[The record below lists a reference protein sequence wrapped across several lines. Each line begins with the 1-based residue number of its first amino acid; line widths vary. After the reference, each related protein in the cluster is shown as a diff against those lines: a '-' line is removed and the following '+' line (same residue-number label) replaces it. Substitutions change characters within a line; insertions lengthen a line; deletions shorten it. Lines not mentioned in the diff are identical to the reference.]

1 MEFQW
6 FHYAACLF
14 VGLIAGIINTL
25 AGSGSLI
32 TLPMLMF
39 LGLPANVANGTNR
52 LGVLTT
58 SIIGGSTFL
67 KHVKLPTQQLSWLII
82 PSLIGALVGAFI
94 AVDINETLLYQV
106 IGFIMI
112 GMLVII
118 LIRPSRYAQS
128 NSFNALRS
136 NKLLLVVWMFLI
148 GVYGGFI
155 QAGIGIFL
163 IMTFVYWLN
172 LSLNQSNLLK
182 LLIVLIFTIPVLF
195 IFFFNGQIHWFFGIL
210 LAVGQGIGAY
220 LAARF
225 ATKYKHADI
234 WVRRLLILIIVVSII
249 KLFDLPSWIGL

>member
-6 FHYAACLF
+6 FHYAACLL
-14 VGLIAGIINTL
+14 VGLVAGIINTL

-67 KHVKLPTQQLSWLII
+67 KSVSLPRERFPWLVI
-82 PSLIGALVGAFI
+82 PAIIGALVGAFI
-94 AVDINETLLYQV
+94 AVDINERLLYQV

-112 GMLVII
+112 GMLIIII
-118 LIRPSRYAQS
+118 LRPIGWVKSKTFDS
-128 NSFNALRS
+128 IRS
-136 NKLLLVVWMFLI
+136 NKLLLVIWMFLI

-163 IMTFVYWLN
+163 IMTFVYLLN
-172 LSLNQSNLLK
+172 LSLNQANLLK
-182 LLIVLIFTIPVLF
+182 LFIVLAFTIPILF
-195 IFFFNGQIHWFFGIL
+195 IFFFNDQINWFFGVL
-210 LAVGQGIGAY
+210 LALGQGVGAY

-225 ATKYKHADI
+225 ATRYKHAEI